1 LVTEADDQTPPPD
14 GYTVS
19 DPEDLAGKQS
29 RLKVGEPEVLAGPPE
44 IPRPPSREEQLK
56 VLGKPAEFSQGVV
69 DPTWYP
75 TSDWEN
81 NPRKKNNFAP
91 SRWSRSLIDY
101 EWDPELAYDPD
112 ADVSNFNPS
121 TWSQSLIDVI
131 WYPEDGF
138 KLKKLFFQPTEPAAP
153 AEAVVEVAVPALTER
168 STGSTPVASP
178 SRVLIGTHKRPG
190 RTVLS
195 STTDRVACARQAL
208 QPMVSG
214 AEVAWDAI
222 QVDTVEEKVYAA
234 LPIELYAGRVALGD
248 QSVQAMFTVVEGDC
262 YPLNGRPEAPKNFP
276 VAVAFNAALRA
287 TPFPRSAS
295 DGTKIDYAF
304 AIVSLVEAGDR
315 TSQAAAI
322 ELIENEGDLRRLTKD
337 TLKDCEVSKGHQ
349 RQEAHKAIEAF
360 EAPVV
365 SRKMGMEV
373 VKLTTWSRR
382 GGHVKR
388 YTVSISPAGKATLES
403 ERLASHI
410 GPHSINN

>member
-1 LVTEADDQTPPPD
+1 
-14 GYTVS
+14 
-19 DPEDLAGKQS
+19 
-29 RLKVGEPEVLAGPPE
+29 
-44 IPRPPSREEQLK
+44 
-56 VLGKPAEFSQGVV
+56 
-69 DPTWYP
+69 
-75 TSDWEN
+75 
-81 NPRKKNNFAP
+81 
-91 SRWSRSLIDY
+91 
-101 EWDPELAYDPD
+101 
-112 ADVSNFNPS
+112 
-121 TWSQSLIDVI
+121 
-131 WYPEDGF
+131 
-138 KLKKLFFQPTEPAAP
+138 
-153 AEAVVEVAVPALTER
+153 
-168 STGSTPVASP
+168 
-178 SRVLIGTHKRPG
+178 
-190 RTVLS
+190 
-195 STTDRVACARQAL
+195 
-208 QPMVSG
+208 
-214 AEVAWDAI
+214 VAWDAI
-222 QVDTVEEKVYAA
+222 QVDTVEEKVYTA

-262 YPLNGRPEAPKNFP
+262 YPLSGRQEGPQNFP
-276 VAVAFNAALRA
+276 VSVAFNAALRA

-337 TLKDCEVSKGHQ
+337 TLKDCEVSKWHQ

-410 GPHSINN
+410 GPHSIK